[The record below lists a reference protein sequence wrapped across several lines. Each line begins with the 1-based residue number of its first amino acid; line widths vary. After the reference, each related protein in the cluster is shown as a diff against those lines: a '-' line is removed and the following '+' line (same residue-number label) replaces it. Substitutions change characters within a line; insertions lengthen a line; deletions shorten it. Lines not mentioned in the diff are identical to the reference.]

1 MSENIQ
7 PIHEVFLPRA
17 QGLFHL
23 LRNYVPSFTGAS
35 SRESLRVDQFN
46 GSDGS
51 ITLRYT
57 MRRGGRFWG
66 HPCSPM
72 LEFRT
77 ITPDSPESVTFG
89 PETTLKSER
98 IGATT
103 ETVDNRAGDGDVEVD
118 FSDLFSKEDS
128 KETSHDKS
136 AGGSVK
142 VSIESEQDVE
152 GIASFKEAVETEAH
166 AEVSESTATSSST
179 GKEDTGDEGTIVKP
193 GHCKVITETRAR
205 ADTRQTVTAEGAFS
219 FAFAAG
225 QYTHDVERK
234 HHWIWTVWESWQQ
247 FLDCVNGDAPDNYP
261 MADSFQR
268 RPIEHA
274 DRWALRMLNVPLRYD
289 VKFEGKVIRSFA
301 VRDCPR
307 DDAVPGAAGRGR

>member
-1 MSENIQ
+1 MTEKAI

-23 LRNYVPSFTGAS
+23 LRQYVPSFTGAK

-46 GSDGS
+46 GADGS
-51 ITLRYT
+51 ITLRYS
-57 MRRGGRFWG
+57 MRRGGLFWG
-66 HPCSPM
+66 HPCTPM
-72 LEFRT
+72 LEFRN
-77 ITPDSPESVTFG
+77 ITPDSPESVVFG

-128 KETSHDKS
+128 KEDSKDKS

-142 VSIESEQDVE
+142 VSIEAEQSVE
-152 GIASFKEAVETEAH
+152 GVASFKEAVETEAH
-166 AEVSESTATSSST
+166 AEVSESTSTSSST

-193 GHCKVITETRAR
+193 GHCKVIAETRSR
-205 ADTRQTVTAEGAFS
+205 ADTRQTVTADGAFS
-219 FAFAAG
+219 FALAVG
-225 QYTHDVERK
+225 QYTHAVKRQ
-234 HHWIWTVWESWQQ
+234 HQWMWTVWESWQQ
-247 FLDCVNGDAPDNYP
+247 FLDCVNQQAPDNYP

-274 DRWALRMLNVPLRYD
+274 DRWALKALDVPLRYD

-301 VRDCPR
+301 VRDC
-307 DDAVPGAAGRGR
+307 AGDSQ